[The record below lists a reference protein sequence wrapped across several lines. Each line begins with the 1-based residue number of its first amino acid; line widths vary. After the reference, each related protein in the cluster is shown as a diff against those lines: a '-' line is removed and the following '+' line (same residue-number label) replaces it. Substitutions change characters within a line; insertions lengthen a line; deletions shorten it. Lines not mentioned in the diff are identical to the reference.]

1 MLRNRIIYIILILLI
16 LTVTIYTTDSA
27 AYLMLYSLILLPIV
41 SLIFCLIKKK
51 RCGITQ
57 SLSES
62 IIEKGKETKLYIH
75 GIKKC
80 KYHTHKGIE
89 YTPIGD
95 YISVKGIERG
105 KYKIGIKS
113 TGQNDWLN
121 LFRIYKR
128 IESDLNLEVIPKC
141 IPISGLPIDD
151 NNNTGKNGIQ
161 QDRSDIIGL
170 AEYHRQ
176 ESLRDI
182 HWKATVK
189 KGELI
194 VKKYNTSSEKE
205 INFIVLNLNITE
217 DFIDA
222 LYSCLVYLHEY
233 SINFYYIDNSE
244 WKCVTDGSPQEMIY
258 KLNSAE
264 TVPQWN
270 ANILSRRTTLLLKP
284 ESNFTITNAKVIE
297 FNDINEFIRKYGKN

>member
-1 MLRNRIIYIILILLI
+1 MIRNRIIYVILILLI

-27 AYLMLYSLILLPIV
+27 AYLMLYSLILLPVV
-41 SLIFCLIKKK
+41 SLIFCLIKKN
-51 RCGITQ
+51 RCDITQ

-62 IIEKGKETKLYIH
+62 IIEKGSETKLYINDV
-75 GIKKC
+75 KKF
-80 KYHTHKGIE
+80 KYHIHKGIL
-89 YTPIGD
+89 YNISND

-105 KYKIGIKS
+105 KYKVGVKS
-113 TGQNDWLN
+113 IGQNDWLN

-128 IESDLNLEVIPKC
+128 IDSDLNLEVVPRC

-151 NNNTGKNGIQ
+151 NSNTGKNGIQ

-170 AEYHRQ
+170 SEYHRQ

-194 VKKYNTSSEKE
+194 VKKYNTSSEKK

-222 LYSCLVYLHEY
+222 VYSCLVYLHDY
-233 SINFYYIDNSE
+233 SINFYYIGESE

-258 KLNSAE
+258 KLKSAE
-264 TVPQWN
+264 IIPQWN
-270 ANILSRRTTLLLKP
+270 ADMLSKRTTLLLKP